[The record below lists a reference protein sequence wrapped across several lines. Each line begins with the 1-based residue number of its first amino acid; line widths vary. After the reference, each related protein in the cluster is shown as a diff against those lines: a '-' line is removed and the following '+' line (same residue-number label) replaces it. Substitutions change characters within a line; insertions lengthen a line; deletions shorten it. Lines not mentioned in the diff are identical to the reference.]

1 MKPNRIN
8 LMPYKY
14 PVVIL
19 GPREYKHNNVSLYS
33 NSNTIASTGF
43 NSSDTEANAN
53 VWHYDSAPL
62 SRTKRDNDLHG
73 VWSSGYGSHSYCPEG
88 IPIETALFALLGASA
103 LAFGIL
109 FMAVTMKT
117 GGRKR
122 KKRDTYDYDSYIQN
136 ETFIPFSRV
145 LNDFIYQGSSI

>member
-1 MKPNRIN
+1 
-8 LMPYKY
+8 MPYPY

-19 GPREYKHNNVSLYS
+19 GPRQYKHNNLSTYS
-33 NSNTIASTGF
+33 NSNNITTNGL
-43 NSSDTEANAN
+43 NNSDTEDHINS
-53 VWHYDSAPL
+53 WSYDYAPL
-62 SRTKRDNDLHG
+62 TRTKRDDDLHG
-73 VWSSGYGSHSYCPEG
+73 IWSSGYGGHSYCPEG
-88 IPIETALFALLGASA
+88 IPVETALFAILGASA

-136 ETFIPFSRV
+136 ETSIPFSRV
-145 LNDFIYQGSSI
+145 LNDFIYQGSLLKF